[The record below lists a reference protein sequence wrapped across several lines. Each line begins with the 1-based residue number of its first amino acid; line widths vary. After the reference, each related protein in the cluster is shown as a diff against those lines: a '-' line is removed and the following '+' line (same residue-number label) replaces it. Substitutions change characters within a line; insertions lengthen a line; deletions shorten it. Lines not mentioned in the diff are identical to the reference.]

1 MSATTDRLRYLFTS
15 PGTLLVI
22 VTLFSLIIANIP
34 GGENYRRAWHY
45 ETGIN
50 LFDFHLHKSLLHW
63 VNDGLMV
70 LFFLLVGLE
79 IKREILEGE
88 LSTVKKAMLPV
99 FAAAGGMVVPAL
111 VFLIFNYGKPAMHGW
126 GIPMATDIAFA
137 LAVLSM
143 LKSSVPASIRI
154 FLTALAIID
163 DLGAVLVI
171 AFFYTDNMLPQYL
184 MYAAGI
190 VVLLFIMNKAGVMHI
205 PLYLLAGVFLWYFIL
220 KSGVHATIAGVV
232 LALFIPVLHLN
243 ELSPLHRLEHNL
255 TPVTQYFIL
264 PVFAMANTAILLETS
279 LLTALLTAPAVGIFL
294 GLVIGKPL
302 GITFFSAIAV
312 KSGIADMPRH
322 INMKQI
328 AGAGMLG
335 GIGFT
340 MSIFISM
347 LAFDDAGL
355 QDLSK
360 ISILFASLVAGVAG
374 FWWIKREGLR
384 KEMLTSSD
392 KY

>member
-1 MSATTDRLRYLFTS
+1 MTAVRNPLRKLFSS

-22 VTLFSLIIANIP
+22 VTVFSLCLANIP
-34 GGENYRRAWHY
+34 GSESYRNFWHL
-45 ETGIN
+45 ETGLSSGN
-50 LFDFHLHKSLLHW
+50 FHLQKSILHW

-88 LSTVKKAMLPV
+88 LSAIKKAMLPV
-99 FAAAGGMVVPAL
+99 FAAAGGMFVPAII
-111 VFLIFNYGKPAMHGW
+111 FLLFNYGKPAMHGW

-171 AFFYTDNMLPQYL
+171 AFFYTDNLIIDYL

-190 VVLLFIMNKAGVMHI
+190 VILLFIMNRTGISNLMM
-205 PLYLLAGVFLWYFIL
+205 YMLAGIFLWYFIL
-220 KSGVHATIAGVV
+220 KSGVHATIAGVL
-232 LALFIPVLHLN
+232 LAVFIPVKKHN
-243 ELSPLHRLEHNL
+243 TISPLHQLEHRL

-264 PVFAMANTAILLETS
+264 PVFAMANTAILLKAS
-279 LLTALLTAPAVGIFL
+279 LFAALLTAPAVGIFL
-294 GLVIGKPL
+294 GLVIGKPA
-302 GITFFSAIAV
+302 GITLFSWLAV
-312 KSGIADMPRH
+312 KNNIADLPR
-322 INMKQI
+322 NVRMNQI

-347 LAFDDAGL
+347 LAFDDAAL
-355 QDLSK
+355 QDLAK
-360 ISILFASLVAGVAG
+360 ISILFASLTAGCLG
-374 FWWIKREGLR
+374 LWWMKSAGLR
-384 KEMLTSSD
+384 KA
-392 KY
+392 